1 MEIPQSYIIDKFY
14 LYSTK
19 VTESQSY
26 LNGCCPIC
34 REGKSW
40 GKKKRLFYFK
50 NDDYLYCHNCGLGWE
65 PFFWIKEASGM
76 TFRDIKEEL
85 NSQGYDSNFKLIFD
99 TISEK
104 HFELPSLPGECVNLK
119 DPLQLKHFQQYPIIQ
134 NALDYCKSR
143 RLFTAINAPKTF
155 YCCLNDRIH
164 RNRLIIPFYKNN
176 KIQCYISRKLL
187 QCDEKEKYLLK
198 SGEKKPVFNLDNV
211 DENFPYIFIFEGQI
225 DCMFIKNGIAVSG
238 IHLTDEQE
246 DILLRE
252 FPFHNIV
259 WVLDNF
265 RFEQE
270 EVRNEI
276 IKKLKKGESL
286 FLYNGEFETF
296 KDLNEYC
303 VKKER
308 DFVDPALILDGSFSG
323 EKGLM
328 VLGN

>member
-1 MEIPQSYIIDKFY
+1 LQS
-14 LYSTK
+14 
-19 VTESQSY
+19 
-26 LNGCCPIC
+26 
-34 REGKSW
+34 
-40 GKKKRLFYFK
+40 
-50 NDDYLYCHNCGLGWE
+50 
-65 PFFWIKEASGM
+65 
-76 TFRDIKEEL
+76 
-85 NSQGYDSNFKLIFD
+85 
-99 TISEK
+99 
-104 HFELPSLPGECVNLK
+104 
-119 DPLQLKHFQQYPIIQ
+119 
-134 NALDYCKSR
+134 
-143 RLFTAINAPKTF
+143 
-155 YCCLNDRIH
+155 
-164 RNRLIIPFYKNN
+164 
-176 KIQCYISRKLL
+176 
-187 QCDEKEKYLLK
+187 DEKAKYLLK